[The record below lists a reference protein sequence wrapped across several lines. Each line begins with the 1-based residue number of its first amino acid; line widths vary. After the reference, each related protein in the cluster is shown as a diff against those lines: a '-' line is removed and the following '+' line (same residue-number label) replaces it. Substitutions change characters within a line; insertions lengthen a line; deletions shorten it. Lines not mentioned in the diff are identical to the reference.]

1 MPDVRE
7 VLTHRIGDV
16 DLAQVD
22 PKGVGERRGV
32 VVRAIRGAKA
42 RHGHRDDA
50 RTVKVRGRRPVR

>member
-22 PKGVGERRGV
+22 TEASESAVALSCVRSVVPKPAWSPR
-32 VVRAIRGAKA
+32 
-42 RHGHRDDA
+42 
-50 RTVKVRGRRPVR
+50 